1 MDSRELA
8 QKIDYA
14 FSEYVPDAEATAF
27 GGVVFSL
34 SRGGFEET
42 GVRLLE
48 DHMPSSLSLDP
59 EEREYLRGIAGFC
72 KWENEHTGETGYL
85 FFRDES
91 EMEAYWRQVLAGGET
106 I

>member
-42 GVRLLE
+42 GFRLLE
-48 DHMPSSLSLDP
+48 DHMPPALSLDG
-59 EEREYLRGIAGFC
+59 EEREFLRGIAGFC

-91 EMEAYWRQVLAGGET
+91 EMEAYWRQVLSAR
-106 I
+106 

>member
-1 MDSRELA
+1 MNPRELA

-14 FSEYVPDAEATAF
+14 FSEYVPDAEATAL

-34 SRGGFEET
+34 SRGGFEEA

-48 DHMPSSLSLDP
+48 DHMPPSLSLDA
-59 EEREYLRGIAGFC
+59 EERTYLQGIAGFC
-72 KWENEHTGETGYL
+72 KWENEETGDAGYL
-85 FFRDES
+85 FFRDADEL
-91 EMEAYWRQVLAGGET
+91 EAFWRQVLAGGET